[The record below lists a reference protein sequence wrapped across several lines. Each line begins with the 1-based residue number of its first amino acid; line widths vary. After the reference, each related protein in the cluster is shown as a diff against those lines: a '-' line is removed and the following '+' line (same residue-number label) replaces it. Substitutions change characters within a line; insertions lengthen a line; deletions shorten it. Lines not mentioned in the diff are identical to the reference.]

1 MQKGHRSQT
10 YNNQRHQN
18 NRPKTTKIK
27 NQRQPTQ
34 HQRWLTPTYNSHPY
48 SVTRHLSSILRHP
61 SPVIRHPSP
70 LTPHPSF
77 FLLPFILQINNS
89 QRRQGYSKGLPPSVK
104 WLFIGGNRLRVLDVA
119 SAPCFVITVKD
130 FLPFPR

>member
-34 HQRWLTPTYNSHPY
+34 HQRWLTPTYNSHPS
-48 SVTRHLSSILRHP
+48 SVIRHLSSVTP
-61 SPVIRHPSP
+61 HPSP
-70 LTPHPSF
+70 L
-77 FLLPFILQINNS
+77 L
-89 QRRQGYSKGLPPSVK
+89 LPPSLYTSDKQLPKAAGLQQGIAPSREV
-104 WLFIGGNRLRVLDVA
+104 VLHWWQ
-119 SAPCFVITVKD
+119 
-130 FLPFPR
+130 

>member
-1 MQKGHRSQT
+1 TKDNQDQK
-10 YNNQRHQN
+10 
-18 NRPKTTKIK
+18 PATTNPASEMAYTDLQQSPI
-27 NQRQPTQ
+27 
-34 HQRWLTPTYNSHPY
+34 
-48 SVTRHLSSILRHP
+48 IRHP

-104 WLFIGGNRLRVLDVA
+104 WFFIGGNRLRVLDVA